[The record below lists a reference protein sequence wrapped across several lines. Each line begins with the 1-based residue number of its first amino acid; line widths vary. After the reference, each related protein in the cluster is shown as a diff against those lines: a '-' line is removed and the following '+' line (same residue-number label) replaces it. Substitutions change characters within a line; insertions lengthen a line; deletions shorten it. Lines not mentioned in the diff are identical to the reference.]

1 MAKEQRQE
9 RILQLVRTRVVDTQE
24 DLAALLHAEGFA
36 VTQATV
42 SRDIRELRLAKVP
55 TGGGRSRYAVA
66 NGSPGDHLRRLVRDC
81 VTSVDASEN
90 IVVLN
95 TLPGMAQAVAEVL
108 DGVGAPE
115 VIGTMAG
122 ERVVFAVIKPR
133 AAVSAF
139 LARLRG
145 LLGQEAGGT
154 GEGGQ
159 RVAQARG
166 GATRHPGTGG
176 GGVRPGTQRPDR

>member
-1 MAKEQRQE
+1 MRAAKEKRQE
-9 RILQLVRTRVVDTQE
+9 RILQLVRARPVDTQE
-24 DLAALLHAEGFA
+24 DLAALLQAEGFA

-55 TGGGRSRYAVA
+55 MGAGRSRYAA
-66 NGSPGDHLRRLVRDC
+66 ATPGDRLRKLVRDC
-81 VTSVDASEN
+81 VTGVDASEN
-90 IVVLN
+90 LVVLS

-115 VIGTMAG
+115 VIGTIAG

-133 AAVSAF
+133 AAVPAF

-145 LLGQEAGGT
+145 LLGQDAGAT

-159 RVAQARG
+159 RAAQARG
-166 GATRHPGTGG
+166 GATGHPGTGR
-176 GGVRPGTQRPDR
+176 GGVRSGSQRADR